1 MTGMDLIALIPW
13 ALFGVALAVILLR
26 LGRSRRGR

>member
-26 LGRSRRGR
+26 LSRSRRGR